1 MIKRLLLLCL
11 SLLTL
16 LPCAQSEGNVAPPPP
31 YRLVPVA
38 WLDQDAEY
46 TLISHKTPIIA
57 DPLALALFGS
67 ESPDIG
73 ASADTVQTAIRGE
86 TLLEQGFHV
95 LSVSPDAQ
103 RTLISDGERLY
114 LLTGNTLR
122 AVALNLSRCDA
133 TRRGSMQPSIR
144 YISRK
149 PDQMVGNE
157 GFRWS
162 PDGKHIC
169 LLNARLYMRSFQPF
183 PLMLI
188 DTEKGEMFSIRIY
201 EKGMAL
207 GSAAAMQGL
216 FSPDSQYL
224 YYTEYRS
231 VSTRLCRYDLTNK
244 THELL
249 ADTHQGMVAYPAMGM
264 NENGDILSTMIDRE
278 NVLLTFR
285 EGAGGWDFTQKAFS
299 RLNSVVYFAAS
310 GQGAMMELI
319 LPNSESSAK
328 IQLVRF
334 DGQMWRITA
343 SQKNHGI
350 HFLLS
355 SPDEIA
361 AFSDTQKDDAEDAQ
375 KLDILHIAMS
385 PNGSRYLV
393 LLETRDEN
401 KSLQSVLISARQDGS
416 LIEVVLPEDMESFR
430 PFLQRN
436 HSGDATGITFLTEDL
451 LLMPGEENRTQ
462 LYRLVPGNYF

>member
-1 MIKRLLLLCL
+1 MMK
-11 SLLTL
+11 SLYEELGGT
-16 LPCAQSEGNVAPPPP
+16 
-31 YRLVPVA
+31 
-38 WLDQDAEY
+38 Y
-46 TLISHKTPIIA
+46 TLGDDGMLYP
-57 DPLALALFGS
+57 DLA
-67 ESPDIG
+67 I
-73 ASADTVQTAIRGE
+73 
-86 TLLEQGFHV
+86 
-95 LSVSPDAQ
+95 
-103 RTLISDGERLY
+103 
-114 LLTGNTLR
+114 
-122 AVALNLSRCDA
+122 
-133 TRRGSMQPSIR
+133 
-144 YISRK
+144 
-149 PDQMVGNE
+149 
-157 GFRWS
+157 
-162 PDGKHIC
+162 
-169 LLNARLYMRSFQPF
+169 
-183 PLMLI
+183 
-188 DTEKGEMFSIRIY
+188 
-201 EKGMAL
+201 
-207 GSAAAMQGL
+207 
-216 FSPDSQYL
+216 
-224 YYTEYRS
+224 
-231 VSTRLCRYDLTNK
+231 
-244 THELL
+244 
-249 ADTHQGMVAYPAMGM
+249 
-264 NENGDILSTMIDRE
+264 GDILSTMIDRE

-299 RLNSVVYFAAS
+299 RLNSVVYFTAS

-355 SPDEIA
+355 SPDEIV
-361 AFSDTQKDDAEDAQ
+361 AFSDTQKDDAENAQ

-401 KSLQSVLISARQDGS
+401 KSLQSVLISARRDGS

-462 LYRLVPGNYF
+462 LYRLVPDNYF